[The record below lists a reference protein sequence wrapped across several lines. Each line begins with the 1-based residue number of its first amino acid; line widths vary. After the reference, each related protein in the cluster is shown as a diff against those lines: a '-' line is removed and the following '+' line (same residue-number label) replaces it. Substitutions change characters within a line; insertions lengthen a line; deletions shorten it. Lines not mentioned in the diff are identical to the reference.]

1 MRSNTPGRSPATW
14 SVELLAADGR
24 RRRAETTAIG
34 IYMGFWFP
42 DVPQW
47 LWVVAAIAAISAF
60 NLLNVKVYG
69 ELEFW
74 FAIVKVVTIV
84 LMIAGGALIVFTG
97 IGHGGAVGLS
107 NLWRHGGRF
116 RTACSGRERAA
127 DRRVFV
133 RGVEMIGLY
142 RRRGR
147 ASRRR

>member
-1 MRSNTPGRSPATW
+1 MIFLIMRALGEMAVHRPVSGSFGAYAFEYVGPFAGYVVGW
-14 SVELLAADGR
+14 SYWLLMVGVGV
-24 RRRAETTAIG
+24 AETTAIG

-97 IGHGGAVGLS
+97 IGHGGGPSACRTCGATAAC
-107 NLWRHGGRF
+107 F
-116 RTACSGRERAA
+116 RTACSG
-127 DRRVFV
+127 
-133 RGVEMIGLY
+133 
-142 RRRGR
+142 
-147 ASRRR
+147 S